1 MNRNLIGSI
10 YGRSSIE
17 VAHFTKFRGL
27 TLYSAA
33 SIKANLHL
41 FDHSMKP
48 IVLYGSEIWGML
60 KTNSAACKEAAINIS
75 EKIYQN
81 NVADKINLKFCKFT
95 LGVNSKSSNIAVLSE
110 LGRFPLYFNIVF
122 YIEYIFAAQ
131 IY

>member
-1 MNRNLIGSI
+1 MKVIW
-10 YGRSSIE
+10 Y
-17 VAHFTKFRGL
+17 FTKFRGL

-122 YIEYIFAAQ
+122 YIEYIIAAQ

>member
-1 MNRNLIGSI
+1 MKVIR
-10 YGRSSIE
+10 Y
-17 VAHFTKFRGL
+17 FTKFRGL

-95 LGVNSKSSNIAVLSE
+95 LGVNRKSSNIAVLSE

-122 YIEYIFAAQ
+122 YIEYIIAAQ